1 LGQKFIELADVWIQ
15 SLGPWGYLMLAAA
28 ALVEYIF
35 PPFPGDSMMALCGIW
50 AWRTH
55 QSWLG
60 VLAAVSLGNALGIG
74 LQHRIGH
81 ILIQRIQGSKSG
93 QKSGWIAKK
102 LIAWGLSEEH
112 IAAVQERMRRRG
124 VTLLLIN
131 RFLPSFRA
139 LVFLAAGASGM
150 SFKTTLFWGVLG
162 SLAWSAF
169 ILGIGA
175 WVGGNAERMLML
187 LERYQ
192 TAAAW
197 AVGSAV
203 VIWVLYILY
212 KRKR

>member
-1 LGQKFIELADVWIQ
+1 MGQGLLELADGWIQ
-15 SLGPWGYLMLAAA
+15 SLGSWGYIALFAA

-35 PPFPGDSMMALCGIW
+35 PPFPGDSMLALGGIW

-60 VLAAVSLGNALGIG
+60 VWIAVVLGNALGIG

-81 ILIQRIQGSKSG
+81 VLVRKVQGSESG
-93 QKSGWIAKK
+93 RLAKK
-102 LIAWGLSEEH
+102 LRSWGLTEER
-112 IAAVQERMRRRG
+112 IAAIQDRMRRQG
-124 VTLLLIN
+124 VALLLIN

-139 LVFLAAGASGM
+139 LVFLAAGASGL
-150 SFKTTLFWGVLG
+150 SFKSTMFWGVLG
-162 SLAWSAF
+162 SIAWSAF

-192 TAAAW
+192 AAAAW
-197 AVGSAV
+197 VVGIAV
-203 VIWVLYILY
+203 VLWVLYKLY
-212 KRKR
+212 KWKR

>member
-1 LGQKFIELADVWIQ
+1 LGQHLIELADVWIQ
-15 SLGPWGYLMLAAA
+15 NIGPSGYLMLVAV

-35 PPFPGDSMMALCGIW
+35 PPFPGDSMMALGGIW

-60 VLAAVSLGNALGIG
+60 VLMAVSLGNALGIS
-74 LQHRIGH
+74 LQHRIGS
-81 ILIQRIQGSKSG
+81 ILLQSTQRPEP
-93 QKSGWIAKK
+93 GWIAKK
-102 LIAWGLSEEH
+102 IAAWGLSKER
-112 IAAVQERMRRRG
+112 IAAIQDRMRRHG
-124 VTLLLIN
+124 VAWLLIN

-139 LVFLAAGASGM
+139 LVFLAAGASGL
-150 SFKTTLFWGVLG
+150 SFKKTLFWGVLG
-162 SLAWSAF
+162 SLVWSAF

-175 WVGGNAERMLML
+175 WVGGNAERMLMI

-197 AVGSAV
+197 AVGAAV
-203 VIWVLYILY
+203 VIWVLYKLY